1 VLNPALQVTSDRAC
15 FPMRNLESLGKVIV
29 PVLQLSFFVTFLPSS
44 LIHRRL
50 TGPRRALDLSG
61 VAAAG
66 SDSGAWLED
75 GDGARPRSDGR
86 ARRGGDGHDKL
97 GVLPRPRCRNGVRE
111 AGRRC
116 SRRLCQAACVPVPGV
131 CRE

>member
-1 VLNPALQVTSDRAC
+1 MIVFCDLCPRVLSI
-15 FPMRNLESLGKVIV
+15 EGW
-29 PVLQLSFFVTFLPSS
+29 
-44 LIHRRL
+44 

-131 CRE
+131 RRE